1 MLVIAISN
9 NLSAV
14 RWTHSESSDIEP
26 ISIKFTFESVSFIL
40 GGFYRPPGSP
50 ESYLLAL
57 QTSIYTLPQNSSIF
71 ICAWRFQYT

>member
-1 MLVIAISN
+1 MLFPITCQQLDGLIQ
-9 NLSAV
+9 NLL
-14 RWTHSESSDIEP
+14 HDIEP
-26 ISIKFTFESVSFIL
+26 ISIQFTIESVSFIL